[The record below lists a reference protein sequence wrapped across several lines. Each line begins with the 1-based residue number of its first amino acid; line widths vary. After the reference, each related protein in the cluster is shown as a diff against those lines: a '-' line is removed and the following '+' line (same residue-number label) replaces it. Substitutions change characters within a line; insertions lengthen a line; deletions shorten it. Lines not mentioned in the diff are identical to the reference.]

1 MEKKSNDGA
10 GTELIILLLM
20 GLLAYDLVF
29 GNTVMN
35 AGHQMLQRGGISQKI
50 EKFESELHK

>member
-1 MEKKSNDGA
+1 MKDSNGGQD
-10 GTELIILLLM
+10 LILLLLM

-35 AGHQMLQRGGISQKI
+35 AGHQMLYNAGISQKI
-50 EKFESELHK
+50 EQFEQSYFK